1 MLWMLIFVFF
11 ALVLA
16 GAVLIYVAYPHRGAE
31 VPRAPWLGEAMRKGV
46 DALPT
51 LDNERERSQR

>member
-1 MLWMLIFVFF
+1 MLIFVFF

-31 VPRAPWLGEAMRKGV
+31 VPRAPWIGEAMRKGV

-51 LDNERERSQR
+51 IDNERERSER